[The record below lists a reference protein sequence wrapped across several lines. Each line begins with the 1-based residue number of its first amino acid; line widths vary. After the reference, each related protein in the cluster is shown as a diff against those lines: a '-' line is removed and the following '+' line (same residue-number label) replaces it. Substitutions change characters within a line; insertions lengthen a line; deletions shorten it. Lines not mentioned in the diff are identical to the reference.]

1 MNSNEPILALS
12 ETKPRAGL
20 KFLNFLGNIRLVLVL
35 IAIVVIFT
43 ILNKNYFSVNNLY
56 TILMSASIIGL
67 ACIGQTFCLLTGGF
81 DLSVGSIVLI
91 SGVTAGYLIRN
102 LGVGVWVALLI
113 IIVEGILIGLINGL
127 LITKGRINPLI
138 ATLAMSSILSGLVF
152 FLSKGKFI
160 NVKEESFRFLGL
172 YRILDL
178 KFLQMPIIIMFVLF
192 VIFFIIL
199 KYTYYGRY
207 IYAIGGNKTAARFS
221 GINVN
226 LLITS
231 VYVISGTLSALG
243 GYIFASR
250 VGAAQPTIG
259 GNFALNS
266 IAAVILG
273 GISLSGGKG
282 SIFGAFTG
290 VLILQSIN
298 IGLLGLGLESSYQ
311 YIASGLVMLIAIFFD
326 VFRKK

>member
-1 MNSNEPILALS
+1 MDSNEPMLTIN
-12 ETKPRAGL
+12 ETKLSSGF
-20 KFLNFLGNIRLVLVL
+20 KFLNFLGNLRLVIVLLVI
-35 IAIVVIFT
+35 IAIFT
-43 ILNKNYFSVNNLY
+43 ILNRSFFTVNNIY
-56 TILMSASIIGL
+56 TILMSASVLGL

-91 SGVTAGYLIRN
+91 SGVTAAYLIRN
-102 LGVGVWVALLI
+102 FGFNIWAALLI
-113 IIVEGILIGLINGL
+113 ILVEGIIIGLVNGL

-152 FLSKGKFI
+152 FLSQGKFI
-160 NVKEESFRFLGL
+160 NVKEESFRFLGI
-172 YRILDL
+172 YRLFDL
-178 KFLQMPIIIMFVLF
+178 KFLQMPIIILVVLF
-192 VIFFIIL
+192 FIFFVVL
-199 KYTYYGRY
+199 KYTNYGRF
-207 IYAIGGNKTAARFS
+207 IYAIGGNKIAARFS
-221 GINVN
+221 GINVT
-226 LLITS
+226 LLTTS
-231 VYVISGTLSALG
+231 VYILSGALSALG

-282 SIFGAFTG
+282 SMSGAFTG
-290 VLILQSIN
+290 ILILQSIN

-326 VFRKK
+326 VYKKK